1 MPVIGFLGSASPDLW
16 AGRLRAF
23 RQGLGAAGYVEGMN
37 LAIEYRWVE
46 GQNDRLPA
54 LASELIDRQVIVIAA
69 PGSTPAVLAV
79 KAATTTIPIV
89 FSVGSDPVQL
99 GLLASLSRPGGNI
112 TGVTR
117 LNVELGPKQLELLHE
132 LVPTATI
139 MAVLVNPTSP
149 NLAESTTKDLQAAA
163 HTLGLK
169 LHVVNTPPPERRWLR
184 LTAESRIGPPFGGL
198 RSHES
203 RHLARAQSAN

>member
-1 MPVIGFLGSASPDLW
+1 MGRREFIALLGGAAAWPLIARAQQPGMPVIGFLGSASPDLW

-54 LASELIDRQVIVIAA
+54 LASELIDRHVIVIAA

-169 LHVVNTPPPERRWLR
+169 LQGGDRGVSRWVQ
-184 LTAESRIGPPFGGL
+184 S
-198 RSHES
+198 
-203 RHLARAQSAN
+203 LAR